1 MAIAQLQL
9 PSYQINNTVDQ
20 AQWNT
25 LGNLGNVYSE
35 AQAAAAKRAALS
47 SLGDDP
53 QANLHT
59 LLSSGDPALAQLGLN
74 LQQKGIDRQTE
85 AERAKVA
92 DAHWAKQ
99 YAIQA
104 AAASRAAKDW
114 EEAGVDK
121 AAIPGLVASGQ
132 VPPQRAAP
140 PSPFPALSG
149 LSSQATVPP
158 IPQTQTP
165 SYIPPPQATMPPPQ
179 ATAPPPQAPPN
190 AFEATPR
197 LPTEFQPP
205 APPVTPPVKAEDTNL
220 PEWAQSAQAAPP
232 SLVDRGVN
240 ALTSGTSPAAAGFSR
255 ETIGKMIQNP
265 LTRQMGISLLEAQ
278 TSPGKWT
285 YIEKGGKLIAVN
297 DRDPSNAKVVMDLP
311 QASDY
316 AIEKQEAPDGSTQLV
331 RVKKQGPEGP
341 INAGGAAT
349 ASSVDPSLTGEDFL
363 AALDPGRASQ
373 VKAIAE
379 GRQPPPSSYAMKSPQ
394 VRAMMRDVA
403 QYEPGF
409 DLSLWKS
416 RNDTQTDLA
425 KGKMGQAITSFNTVL
440 KHLGNLDIHGQ
451 ALENS
456 AYPSWNAWANAAREQ
471 YDPKF
476 AASLKNF
483 NVDKIAAVDEL
494 TRAFRL
500 TGGNVHDIK
509 SWEKVINSADSPEAM
524 RAAVT
529 EAVDLLKGRMEGVG
543 DQYKRGMRTTAKAD
557 SVDLLTPAAK
567 TTLQRLSGDTNPADA
582 VLVKAKTA
590 ISQGADPAIVRQRLM
605 KAGYDPGDIG
615 K

>member
-1 MAIAQLQL
+1 
-9 PSYQINNTVDQ
+9 
-20 AQWNT
+20 
-25 LGNLGNVYSE
+25 
-35 AQAAAAKRAALS
+35 
-47 SLGDDP
+47 
-53 QANLHT
+53 
-59 LLSSGDPALAQLGLN
+59 
-74 LQQKGIDRQTE
+74 
-85 AERAKVA
+85 
-92 DAHWAKQ
+92 
-99 YAIQA
+99 
-104 AAASRAAKDW
+104 
-114 EEAGVDK
+114 
-121 AAIPGLVASGQ
+121 
-132 VPPQRAAP
+132 
-140 PSPFPALSG
+140 
-149 LSSQATVPP
+149 
-158 IPQTQTP
+158 
-165 SYIPPPQATMPPPQ
+165 
-179 ATAPPPQAPPN
+179 
-190 AFEATPR
+190 
-197 LPTEFQPP
+197 
-205 APPVTPPVKAEDTNL
+205 
-220 PEWAQSAQAAPP
+220 
-232 SLVDRGVN
+232 
-240 ALTSGTSPAAAGFSR
+240 
-255 ETIGKMIQNP
+255 
-265 LTRQMGISLLEAQ
+265 
-278 TSPGKWT
+278 
-285 YIEKGGKLIAVN
+285 
-297 DRDPSNAKVVMDLP
+297 
-311 QASDY
+311 
-316 AIEKQEAPDGSTQLV
+316 
-331 RVKKQGPEGP
+331 
-341 INAGGAAT
+341 
-349 ASSVDPSLTGEDFL
+349 
-363 AALDPGRASQ
+363 
-373 VKAIAE
+373 
-379 GRQPPPSSYAMKSPQ
+379 MKSPQ

-509 SWEKVINSADSPEAM
+509 SWEKVINNADSPEAM

-543 DQYKRGMRTTAKAD
+543 DQYNRGMRTTAKAD